1 MEIQMGMIKMWV
13 IMNQNNNILPWIFTI
28 QQIKSW
34 AASKIML
41 NDKNLVKLNIRN
53 YLYYFCIGPFFGFA
67 LGPWYVRAGPV

>member
-41 NDKNLVKLNIRN
+41 NDKNLVKLNTTSVH
-53 YLYYFCIGPFFGFA
+53 F
-67 LGPWYVRAGPV
+67 